1 MNLLCREDANDAVLP
16 PAIAAVAMATA
27 TKPFVLRLVG
37 SCVSVFIDVSSFA
50 SPQFA
55 VNTVVLQLFRF
66 TSLTSEDDRSF
77 LGVWLGG
84 ARQLLRR
91 FATFA

>member
-1 MNLLCREDANDAVLP
+1 MNLLCGEDANDAVLP

-50 SPQFA
+50 GPQFA
-55 VNTVVLQLFRF
+55 VNTVVSSYF
-66 TSLTSEDDRSF
+66 
-77 LGVWLGG
+77 
-84 ARQLLRR
+84 ALR
-91 FATFA
+91 A